1 MLDVNVSVKNFL
13 AMQLTQVL
21 PRLRNQVNLQI
32 KRELQAVQAIS
43 SREHRYQSRSAMLN
57 EAYRMEVGEFTG
69 KLRLTK
75 EETGTPYAWAI
86 HSGRRDWPNYVPD
99 EFLFKAGLKRKPFI
113 VTNIKRAVRRGL
125 SG

>member
-1 MLDVNVSVKNFL
+1 MLDVNVRVTGALGLTL
-13 AMQLTQVL
+13 ARIL
-21 PRLRNQVNLQI
+21 PRLRNEVNLQI
-32 KRELQAVQAIS
+32 KRELQEVRNIS
-43 SREHRYQSRSAMLN
+43 SRVHRYKSRSHMLN
-57 EAYRMEVGEFTG
+57 EAYRMELGEFTG
-69 KLRLTK
+69 KQRVTK

-113 VTNIKRAVRRGL
+113 VTNITRAVRRGI